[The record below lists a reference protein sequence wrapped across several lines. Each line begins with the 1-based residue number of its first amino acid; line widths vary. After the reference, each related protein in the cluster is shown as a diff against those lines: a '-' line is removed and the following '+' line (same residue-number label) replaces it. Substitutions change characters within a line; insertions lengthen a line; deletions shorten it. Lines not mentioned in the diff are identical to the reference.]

1 MHSIVEM
8 LKIKNKEHHENI
20 HTGQKKYVQSDFS
33 SETMEDRIQW
43 NNITEVL
50 KNKIIII
57 NDDVIL

>member
-20 HTGQKKYVQSDFS
+20 QTGQKKYVQSDFS